1 MKTYLS
7 QKLGLAEFDSL
18 KVTVERINAEMMQK
32 ASNRD
37 LDSTNEFVKN

>member
-18 KVTVERINAEMMQK
+18 KVTVERMHSEIVLK
-32 ASNRD
+32 ASNREID
-37 LDSTNEFVKN
+37 AMNEFIKN